1 MSFSNVNSSAKEH
14 YDVIVA
20 GGGTAGIA
28 AAVSA
33 ARNGARTLLVERNR
47 CLGGA
52 STLRNVVTYCGLYT
66 LSEQPLNVV
75 GGVGAEVVETL
86 RNRGALTGPHRH
98 RGVFAV
104 FDPETVKHV
113 LDEIAANAKVDVHYG
128 AVVIDAKRDETRIRS
143 ITVAH
148 SGGMVEVTGTAFV
161 DCTGDGDLLA
171 FGNVKHRYGNP
182 DGVNL
187 ATLGTRFGGIAV
199 DTLVTADDIIAAVA
213 KYDGATNGQITKDR
227 SVIARLPISGD
238 LVCYLASAQYD
249 PRDLVSHSEA
259 EREGRRQAWRY
270 LDILRTIDGCEQ
282 AYLVS
287 TGPEFGTRE
296 ARHLE
301 SVGQITWSHIQNRH
315 SFSDCIALGAWG
327 AEWHDQQTYASSFD
341 YPPDKGAYEIPLSCL
356 TSQDTQNLWVAGRL
370 SDGDRLAGAA
380 IRVMGTAFA
389 LGQAAGTAAA
399 IKADERMP
407 DGKTVRAQLRR
418 DGAYLDRTQLR
429 QAI

>member
-301 SVGQITWSHIQNRH
+301 SVGQITWSHIQNRQ

-327 AEWHDQQTYASSFD
+327 AEWHDRHTYESSFD

>member
-1 MSFSNVNSSAKEH
+1 MPPSAVIRPVDNH

-20 GGGTAGIA
+20 GGGTAGVA

-33 ARNGARTLLVERNR
+33 ARNGARTLLVERSR

-75 GGVGAEVVETL
+75 GGVGAEVVGTL
-86 RNRGALTGPHRH
+86 RSRGALTGPHRH
-98 RGVFAV
+98 RGVFAI

-113 LDEIAANAKVDVHYG
+113 LDEITASAKVDVHYG
-128 AVVIDAKRDETRIRS
+128 AMVIGAKRDDTRIES
-143 ITVAH
+143 VTIAH
-148 SGGMVEVTGTAFV
+148 SGGILEVKGAAFV

-199 DTLVTADDIIAAVA
+199 DTLVTADDIVAAVA
-213 KYDGATNGQITKDR
+213 KYDGATSGQITKDR

-238 LVCYLASAQYD
+238 LVCYLASADYD
-249 PRDLVSHSEA
+249 PRDLVSHSKA

-270 LDILRTIDGCEQ
+270 LDILRTIDGCEH

-296 ARHLE
+296 ARHLD

-327 AEWHDQQTYASSFD
+327 AEWHDRDSYASSFG
-341 YPPDKGAYEIPLSCL
+341 YPPDQGAYEIPLSCL
-356 TSQDTQNLWVAGRL
+356 TSQNTQNLWVAGRL

-399 IKADERMP
+399 VAADEREP
-407 DGKTVRAQLRR
+407 NANTVRAQLIR
-418 DGAYLDRTQLR
+418 DGAYLDKTQLR
-429 QAI
+429 QAT